1 MHGPEV
7 LIPLTLFISIAI
19 TAIFMRKFL
28 NEERMAAIEKGA
40 DPNVFKVRSTNSLAL
55 KFGLLFIGV
64 GCGILFGG
72 LIEGFFREEEVAY
85 FSMIFIFG
93 GAGLF
98 LSHRMEQKEN
108 QQ

>member
-1 MHGPEV
+1 MNGPEV
-7 LIPLTLFISIAI
+7 LIPLALFASLAI
-19 TAIFMRKFL
+19 TIIFLRKFL

-40 DPNVFKVRSTNSLAL
+40 DPNLFKMRDGNSSAL

-72 LIEGFFREEEVAY
+72 LIEDFFQEAEVAY

-98 LSHRMEQKEN
+98 LSHKMDKKEN
-108 QQ
+108 Q

>member
-7 LIPLTLFISIAI
+7 LIPLSLFVSIAI
-19 TAIFMRKFL
+19 TVIFLRKFL
-28 NEERMAAIEKGA
+28 NEERLAAIEKGA
-40 DPNVFKVRSTNSLAL
+40 NPDVFKFKSHTSFAL
-55 KFGLLFIGV
+55 KLGLMFIGV

-72 LIEGFFREEEVAY
+72 LIEDFFREEEVAY

-98 LSHRMEQKEN
+98 VSHIIDRKEN
-108 QQ
+108 QA